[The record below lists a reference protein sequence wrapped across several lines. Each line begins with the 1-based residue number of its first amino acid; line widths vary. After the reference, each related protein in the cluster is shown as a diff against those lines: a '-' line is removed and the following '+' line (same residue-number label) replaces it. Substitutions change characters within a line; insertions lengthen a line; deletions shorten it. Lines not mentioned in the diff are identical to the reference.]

1 MSRMRQGWE
10 LTKKSWALLRSNPQL
25 FRYPIVG
32 TIVVLILLLAFGLP
46 ALLLLDD
53 NETIPGAILAA
64 IGIYASTFAGVFFS
78 VALAAAAGRIFD
90 GQPAAFSD
98 GMAVARAHAGAIAG
112 WAALSVLVGIL
123 ISALQR
129 LGGVGAAIASAIV
142 GTAWS
147 LVSFMSVP
155 VLAFEGTGPWETLK
169 RSATLF
175 RERWVGQVTGNVAVG
190 AIVGLLVILP
200 AILLVVLGVVLWA
213 GDEGEAGLA
222 AGAIL
227 VAVGAVAFAVGAL
240 ISQAMRSVFGVALY
254 RYASTGT
261 VSATFSEEELRSA
274 VRTK

>member
-32 TIVVLILLLAFGLP
+32 AIVVVIVLLVFGVP

-53 NETIPGAILAA
+53 NETVAGAILAA
-64 IGIYASTFAGVFFS
+64 IGIYAATFAGIYFS
-78 VALAAAAGRIFD
+78 VALAAAAGRVFD
-90 GQPAAFSD
+90 GQPVSFSE
-98 GMAVARAHAGAIAG
+98 GMAAARGRTGAIAG
-112 WAALSVLVGIL
+112 WAALSVLVGVA

-129 LGGVGAAIASAIV
+129 LGGIGATIAAALV

-147 LVSFMSVP
+147 LVSFMAVP
-155 VLAFEGTGPWETLK
+155 VLAFEGHGPWDTLK

-175 RERWVGQVTGNVAVG
+175 KERWVGQVTGNIAVG
-190 AIVGLLVILP
+190 AIVGFLVILP
-200 AILLVVLGVVLWA
+200 AILLVALGVVLWS
-213 GDEGEAGLA
+213 GDEGDAGLA
-222 AGAIL
+222 GGAIL
-227 VAVGAVAFAVGAL
+227 VAVGAVLFAIGAL
-240 ISQAMRSVFGVALY
+240 ISGAMRSVFGVALY

-261 VSATFSEEELRSA
+261 ASATFSEDELRSA

>member
-1 MSRMRQGWE
+1 MRKGWE
-10 LTKKSWALLRSNPQL
+10 LTKKSWMLLRGNPKL

-32 TIVVLILLLAFGLP
+32 AVVTVIVLLVFGVP

-53 NETIPGAILAA
+53 NDTIPGALLAA
-64 IGIYASTFAGVFFS
+64 VGIYASTFAGIYFS
-78 VALAAAAGRIFD
+78 VALAAAAGRAFD
-90 GQPAAFSD
+90 GQPASFSD
-98 GMAVARAHAGAIAG
+98 GMALARSRSGAIGG
-112 WAALSVLVGIL
+112 WAALSVLVGVL

-129 LGGVGAAIASAIV
+129 LGGIGAAIASAIV

-147 LVSFMSVP
+147 LVAFMAVP
-155 VLAFEGTGPWETLK
+155 VLAFEGHGPWDTLK

-190 AIVGLLVILP
+190 AIVGFLVILP
-200 AILLVVLGVVLWA
+200 AILLVAIGVILWA

-222 AGAIL
+222 GGAIL
-227 VAVGAVAFAVGAL
+227 VAVGAVMFAVGAL

-261 VSATFSEEELRSA
+261 ASAAFSEEDLRSA
-274 VRTK
+274 VRTR